1 MKKRISLRMAAAA
14 VLASI
19 SASFAACG
27 GSPVGAAPEVNDSPD
42 TAAAVSAETAAPAVT
57 QAIDTIEK
65 KDFGGREFRAISTN
79 QSNNKVDVLAEE
91 ENGDILNDL
100 VYRRNTKFEEL
111 YNVRLTTLGM
121 DFGSINE
128 IARKAAQAGDDPYD
142 LYMTNFTAYTLAT
155 GGYLLPWS
163 SLASIDLSKPWWDQA
178 AVKELSVA
186 GNSYLITG
194 DISPTGLLHSE
205 CILINKK
212 LFDSRGMDYQYQTA
226 FDGKWTIDKMI
237 DLSKDLSEDL
247 DGDGKMRDKTDMFSF
262 TLWLDAGTALLYG
275 QGEYL
280 SEKDAGD
287 IPSVK
292 YNVES
297 IANKYN
303 NIYQLVI
310 ENQGNY
316 SKTDHEMTYKV
327 FNQGRAYFC
336 DIMFI
341 KIGMFLR
348 DMEDDFGVL
357 PLPKYD
363 EAQAEYQT
371 DVSGGCT
378 ALILPVS
385 CPDPEGV
392 ALLADALAA
401 MAYDSITDSLFDVIV
416 SVKNT
421 RDEES
426 SRMTQLIVRNRVFDP
441 IHMYYIDGHTIAD
454 DLLAKKSNDVASY
467 LAKNEPKA
475 VKSLENLVSA
485 FIENNS

>member
-1 MKKRISLRMAAAA
+1 
-14 VLASI
+14 
-19 SASFAACG
+19 
-27 GSPVGAAPEVNDSPD
+27 
-42 TAAAVSAETAAPAVT
+42 
-57 QAIDTIEK
+57 
-65 KDFGGREFRAISTN
+65 
-79 QSNNKVDVLAEE
+79 
-91 ENGDILNDL
+91 
-100 VYRRNTKFEEL
+100 
-111 YNVRLTTLGM
+111 
-121 DFGSINE
+121 
-128 IARKAAQAGDDPYD
+128 
-142 LYMTNFTAYTLAT
+142 
-155 GGYLLPWS
+155 
-163 SLASIDLSKPWWDQA
+163 
-178 AVKELSVA
+178 
-186 GNSYLITG
+186 
-194 DISPTGLLHSE
+194 
-205 CILINKK
+205 
-212 LFDSRGMDYQYQTA
+212 
-226 FDGKWTIDKMI
+226 
-237 DLSKDLSEDL
+237 
-247 DGDGKMRDKTDMFSF
+247 
-262 TLWLDAGTALLYG
+262 
-275 QGEYL
+275 
-280 SEKDAGD
+280 
-287 IPSVK
+287 
-292 YNVES
+292 
-297 IANKYN
+297 
-303 NIYQLVI
+303 
-310 ENQGNY
+310 
-316 SKTDHEMTYKV
+316 MTYKV

-454 DLLAKKSNDVASY
+454 DLLAKKSNDVSSY